1 MKRVS
6 VIVVTLLLLVTALP
20 AQQADARIARLNAY
34 LAAAAELGHVNGS
47 VLVAEQGK
55 VLVDTAFGFA
65 NFELGVRNT
74 PDTRFRVAS
83 VTKQFA
89 ALATMM
95 LAQDG
100 ALRLDDPIT
109 KYVDSL
115 PASWHRITI
124 HDLLRHT
131 SGISDYEGW
140 FGGYSTQAYSDFM
153 SAAHASERIVQ
164 YARTL
169 PLDFEPGTRFH
180 YSNSAYVILGLIIER
195 VSGMSLDAF
204 LQQRIHEPLG
214 MTLSAQDRSD
224 VLIPNRAA
232 GYQLLSGTMPR
243 AYYAGLTA
251 ANMRNAVYQKMEPP
265 QAEAGLITTA
275 RDLYRWDQAL
285 YTERLLPKAALDSI
299 FTPGLGG
306 YGYGWFIKQGVDGI
320 TYEHSGGLP
329 GFTCYIM
336 RIPGTHRTII
346 VLNNV
351 QTLGRTVT
359 DLAAILRG
367 DSVAIPHAHQL
378 LADDRV
384 RDRGFVGTYRT
395 ASQQM
400 VEIQFEGETLVVQ
413 RPGGF
418 RSRLYAED
426 GGGYFVE
433 ATRGSAR
440 LERDGPVHR
449 ITMFDALGREQLV
462 ATKPSMPRSMP
473 ML

>member
-1 MKRVS
+1 MKRLCLAVAVLS
-6 VIVVTLLLLVTALP
+6 LATALP
-20 AQQADARIARLNAY
+20 AQRPDARIARLNAY
-34 LAAAAELGHVNGS
+34 LHAVADLGQVNGS

-55 VLVDTAFGFA
+55 ILVDTAFGFA

-83 VTKQFA
+83 VTKQFS

-115 PASWHRITI
+115 PASWSAITI
-124 HDLLRHT
+124 HHLLRHT
-131 SGISDYEGW
+131 SGISDYEAW
-140 FGGYSTQAYSDFM
+140 FGGYTTQAYSDFM
-153 SAAHASERIVQ
+153 SGADASERIVR
-164 YARTL
+164 YARTF
-169 PLDFEPGTRFH
+169 PLDFEPGTRFY
-180 YSNSAYVILGLIIER
+180 YSNTAYIILGLIIER
-195 VSGMSLDAF
+195 ASGMTFDAF
-204 LQQRIHEPLG
+204 LQKRIHVPLG

-224 VLIPNRAA
+224 VLIPNRAV
-232 GYQLLSGTMPR
+232 GYQLLPGTMPR
-243 AYYAGLTA
+243 GYYAGLSA
-251 ANMRNAVYQKMEPP
+251 DNIRNAVYQKMEPP

-275 RDLYRWDQAL
+275 RDLYKWDQGL
-285 YTERLLPKAALDSI
+285 YTERLLPKMALDSI

-306 YGYGWFIKQGVDGI
+306 YGYGWFIKRGVDGV

-359 DLAAILRG
+359 DIAAILRG
-367 DSVAIPHAHQL
+367 DSVAIPRAHQL
-378 LADDRV
+378 LGDDRV
-384 RDRGFVGTYRT
+384 RDRGFVGIYRT
-395 ASQQM
+395 ATQQL
-400 VEIQFEGETLVVQ
+400 VEVTFEGETLVIE

-418 RSRLYAED
+418 RSRLYAEE

-440 LERDGPVHR
+440 LEMDGSVFR
-449 ITMFDALGREQLV
+449 ITVLDALGREQLS
-462 ATKPSMPRSMP
+462 ATKSIAPRSVP